1 MIELDHLAVAG
12 ESLKAASD
20 LAAQVLGVP
29 LQPGGAH
36 AVFGTHNHLLG
47 LADGLYLEAIAVDPD
62 APAPAYA
69 RWFDLDRFNGPAR
82 LSNWICRCDDL
93 DATLEALPEGY
104 GAPVA
109 LQRGDLRWRMA
120 VPETGMLPYD
130 NCAPA
135 LMQWEGEAHPTQRLD
150 ASGCRLVTLTVQ
162 HPQAEALAATLAPI
176 LTDARVV
183 FEVGTPALSARFDT
197 PAGRAVLA

>member
-1 MIELDHLAVAG
+1 MFLDHLAVAG
-12 ESLKAASD
+12 ETLEAAVAHVE
-20 LAAQVLGVP
+20 AALGVEMG
-29 LQPGGAH
+29 PGGQH
-36 AVFGTHNHLLG
+36 VHFGTHNRLIG
-47 LADGLYLEAIAVDPD
+47 LEEGLYLEAIAIDPS
-62 APAPAYA
+62 AGGLAYP
-69 RWFDLDRFNGPAR
+69 RWFALDDFRGPPR
-82 LSNWICRCDDL
+82 IGNWICRVDDL
-93 DATLEALPEGY
+93 EAALRAVPEGA
-104 GAPVA
+104 GRPVDLA
-109 LQRGDLRWRMA
+109 RGDLRWRMA

-162 HPQAEALAATLAPI
+162 HPQAETLAAALAPVF
-176 LTDARVV
+176 TDARVV